1 MRLRDA
7 SHKTQVIIT
16 SHSPDLLD
24 NKDLDVDSILA
35 VEAHGGNTA
44 IAQVDEASR
53 SVVRDRLFTTGEL
66 LRLDQ
71 LQPDPASVAVAAA
84 AAAKTKQPTL
94 SDLQNGNLNLTE
106 EQGKGQ

>member
-1 MRLRDA
+1 MDYGDA
-7 SHKTQVIIT
+7 AHKTQVIIT

-24 NKDLDVDSILA
+24 NKELDVDSILA

-44 IAQVDEASR
+44 ITQVDEVGR
-53 SVVRDRLFTTGEL
+53 SVIRDRLFTTGEL

-71 LQPDPASVAVAAA
+71 LQPDPASVA

-94 SDLQNGNLNLTE
+94 SDLQNGNLN
-106 EQGKGQ
+106 